1 MTPGTRGMDPA
12 GLPTSLGEAVSSLV
26 TQHLTPTQ
34 EIPTCVFL
42 RDTETQEKV
51 EEKEEVSVLLE
62 VGRQYLRGPRAK
74 PAPQASAT
82 PVFI

>member
-1 MTPGTRGMDPA
+1 MTPGTRDMDPA

-42 RDTETQEKV
+42 RDTDSGEGGEGGGGV
-51 EEKEEVSVLLE
+51 CPLGS
-62 VGRQYLRGPRAK
+62 RAT
-74 PAPQASAT
+74 APEGVQD
-82 PVFI
+82 